1 MPRLSLELLKDLQ
14 SQSTPGKSFII
25 RIQGDDVFIR
35 KFPDMSNVE
44 WTPKQKKQRSL
55 FAQAQAYAKE
65 FLSDVTRAAQYKE
78 TLEPGKRAYNQLI
91 AEYMIRARQNAVA
104 E

>member
-25 RIQGDDVFIR
+25 RIQGDDVYIR